1 MKLERVLRKAIPFL
15 LIAIL
20 IACLFSKPQREGY
33 KGEHWM
39 IKDHNKNG
47 VHVALG
53 TAGAIITG
61 KSMQWVHDAYVE
73 DAKYSKVADDVDDV
87 DA

>member
-61 KSMQWVHDAYVE
+61 KGMQWVYDAYAESSKYADVAADADKVE
-73 DAKYSKVADDVDDV
+73 
-87 DA
+87 